1 MIDVVAIDE
10 HKVHLIIV
18 FLKWAN
24 RGLFFIYFCL
34 FKHTLQFLQ
43 QINVKK
49 CPSSIWCRES
59 ISQHLEHEYP
69 PITTRPGLPPNH
81 VNLKTSHTYSD
92 ASPTMS
98 VPWYLVRANTFCN
111 IDPRKIFF
119 LILPMF
125 CFH

>member
-34 FKHTLQFLQ
+34 FKHTLQFSQ

-49 CPSSIWCRES
+49 CPSSKWCQDLN
-59 ISQHLEHEYP
+59 SQPLEHESP
-69 PITTRPGLPPNH
+69 LTTPRPWFPTIRVDSLL
-81 VNLKTSHTYSD
+81 NLINFFYQIGPRNAHLTVSVTRKNCQ
-92 ASPTMS
+92 MS
-98 VPWYLVRANTFCN
+98 IKVAQ
-111 IDPRKIFF
+111 K
-119 LILPMF
+119 
-125 CFH
+125 